1 MFNNNE
7 WKDRPID
14 AKVITYLSERE
25 VGEDVHIVK
34 EAKYYKG
41 EYVDNI
47 RIIKDFKR
55 PFWVTKEIYRTY
67 KDKKESEHISKVDRF
82 LSTESRLAENIAPR
96 LGGRYIGVRDLR
108 PMLSSP
114 YLYGIDVHA
123 RVFLKKLYLTKFK
136 EHVSPYRV
144 GAFDI
149 EVDVL
154 TDEIIIISLS
164 TNTKTI
170 VGILRS
176 FLKGRQNA
184 ESEIRRLYDK
194 YIPDVP
200 TKNLPLEIKIFDH
213 EIDLIKWIFKEAN
226 YIGIDW
232 LAAWNISYDLT
243 KIIEKAEQYN
253 IDVADIFHYDKIP
266 TKYKYFKFKKG
277 PTQRKT
283 EAGRIIPINPEEQW
297 HTVKATTN
305 YNFIDAMSAHRYVRA
320 GGKTVPG
327 GYSLDNILKYEG
339 VDAKLKFPNLVDA
352 SLQGLEWHLYMV
364 KHRPLEYVIYNIWD
378 TKSMIE
384 LDNKTKDLQ
393 ISVPLLLGISHID
406 IFNSGPKKIVDAL
419 EFFYLD
425 NDRVLGV
432 RPANVDNDKL
442 LGLKDWIVTMPAY
455 RIDDNGIQV
464 EEGWL
469 NTNIRL
475 FVYDADAVSSYPS
488 NIMAANVS
496 KDTTHRELL
505 AIEGIDPSLFK
516 KQNINMLYGATNAV
530 EYCYNMFNFP
540 RPTELLKLI

>member
-1 MFNNNE
+1 MFNTGE

-14 AKVITYLSERE
+14 AKVITYLSEKE

-34 EAKYYKG
+34 EVKYHKG

-67 KDKKESEHISKVDRF
+67 KDKKESEDIKKVDRF
-82 LSTESRLAENIAPR
+82 LSTDSRLAENIAPR
-96 LGGRYIGVRDLR
+96 LGSKYIGVKQLR
-108 PMLSSP
+108 PLLNSP
-114 YLYGIDVHA
+114 YLYGIDVDA
-123 RVFLKKLYLTKFK
+123 RTFLKKLYLTKFN

-144 GAFDI
+144 GTFDI

-164 TNTKTI
+164 TNEKTI
-170 VGILRS
+170 VGVLKS
-176 FLKGRQNA
+176 FLKGRQNV
-184 ESEIRRLYDK
+184 EPEIRRLYDK

-200 TKNLPLEIKIFDH
+200 TKQLPLEVKIFDH
-213 EIDLIKWIFKEAN
+213 ELDLIKWIFKKAN
-226 YIGIDW
+226 YMNIDW

-243 KIIEKAEQYN
+243 KIIEKANQYN

-266 TKYKYFKFKKG
+266 SKYKYFKFKKG
-277 PTQRKT
+277 PTQFVT
-283 EAGRIIPINPEEQW
+283 EGGKVKPINPEEQW

-305 YNFIDAMSAHRYVRA
+305 YNFIDAMSAHRYVRV

-327 GYSLDNILKYEG
+327 GYRLDNILEYEG
-339 VDAKLKFPNLVDA
+339 VHAKLKFPDLVDS
-352 SLQGLEWHLYMV
+352 SLQNLEWHMYMV
-364 KHRPLEYVIYNIWD
+364 KHRPIEYIIYNIWD

-393 ISVPLLLGISHID
+393 VSVPLLLGVSHVD

-419 EFFYLD
+419 EFFYLEHG
-425 NDRVLGV
+425 RVLGV
-432 RPANVDNDKL
+432 RPANVDRDKL
-442 LGLKDWIVTMPAY
+442 LGLNGWIVTMPAY
-455 RIDDNGIQV
+455 RIDDNGISV
-464 EEGWL
+464 EKGWL

-505 AIEGIDPSLFK
+505 DIEGIDRDTFM
-516 KQNINMLYGATNAV
+516 KQNINLIYGPTNAV

-540 RPTELLKLI
+540 KPTELLEMI